1 VYGLEKDFKAS
12 GGSGNWDGW
21 LQVFA
26 NLIRDKVGKGFVGS
40 VTVEPIEYHGKVIA
54 KIIVK
59 KSHRPAF
66 VEKKD
71 ATFYIRNQN
80 TSIPINTNS
89 WW

>member
-59 KSHRPAF
+59 KAIVLHSS
-66 VEKKD
+66 KKRMRRS
-71 ATFYIRNQN
+71 T
-80 TSIPINTNS
+80 
-89 WW
+89 